1 MPAWSTI
8 LLFVITSS
16 VVVITPGPAV
26 LYIIACSLAH
36 GQRGGVISVMGT
48 ATGNLLHAG
57 ATTLGISALLV
68 SSALAFR
75 AVQYCGATL
84 LIYHG
89 LRTVG
94 AALFLDE
101 KRHLLGASGADQ
113 ALSPAVASPCP
124 RLFVRGLLINLLNPV
139 TMLFFYGVLP
149 QFVEPSSGPVASQ
162 MLFLGSL
169 YAVLGFGHG
178 SLYAFLA
185 APWSRWLQGHARCW
199 RLLHGLLGS
208 LYIGLG
214 LCMACAGVDKV

>member
-1 MPAWSTI
+1 MPAWSSI
-8 LLFVITSS
+8 LLFVMTAA
-16 VVVITPGPAV
+16 VRVITPGPAV

-36 GQRGGVISVMGT
+36 GQRAGVISVMGT

-68 SSALAFR
+68 SSALAFG
-75 AVQYCGATL
+75 AVRYCGATL

-101 KRHLLGASGADQ
+101 KRHLLGTSGADQ
-113 ALSPAVASPCP
+113 ALSLAVASPCP
-124 RLFVRGLLINLLNPV
+124 RLFVRGILINLLNPV
-139 TMLFFYGVLP
+139 TTLFFYAVLP
-149 QFVEPSSGPVASQ
+149 QFVEPSSGPVAGQ

-169 YAVLGFGHG
+169 YAVLGFGLG

-185 APWSRWLQGHARCW
+185 ATGSRWLQRHAWCW
-199 RLLHGLLGS
+199 RPLHGFLGS

-214 LCMACAGVDKV
+214 LLTACAGVDKV